1 MNRIA
6 HLDQKRRVRPGDR
19 VRVHYTGR
27 LPDGTVFDTSEGREP
42 LEFTLGRGQIIPGFE
57 RAVLGREPG
66 TFVIENVPA
75 RLAFGERRESRV
87 LHVPLERLG
96 RGAAP
101 RVGQTVDLP
110 GSGGEQARGVVLD
123 IADGSAV
130 VDTNHPLAGKD
141 LTFEIHLVEVV
152 ESRPL
157 REAPPLPSRARESMI
172 IR

>member
-1 MNRIA
+1 MNRF
-6 HLDQKRRVRPGDR
+6 DQHDHKRTVRPGDR

-27 LPDGTVFDTSEGREP
+27 LPDGTVFDTSEGRDP

-75 RLAFGERRESRV
+75 RQAFGERRDSLV
-87 LHVPLERLG
+87 LRVPLGRLG
-96 RGAAP
+96 RGVLP
-101 RVGQTVDLP
+101 RVGQTLDIPPDGGPRV
-110 GSGGEQARGVVLD
+110 SGIVLD
-123 IADGSAV
+123 IVAGSVV

-157 REAPPLPSRARESMI
+157 AEAKPPPSRARESMI